1 MKAKESKDLSEEK
14 LCGSLRLV
22 NLLELKL
29 LEVEREREDS
39 RAIENCYKLKL
50 KRLFDQALAFLL
62 MCFFIFIFIFIFHRL
77 SDHETDKFSKVLCAL
92 LFI

>member
-22 NLLELKL
+22 NLLERKL

-50 KRLFDQALAFLL
+50 KRLFDQALAFFL
-62 MCFFIFIFIFIFHRL
+62 MCFFIFIFIFHRL